1 MRVTIREIA
10 EYLADFALFWPGVAI
25 SIAISLTLAGR
36 VARRIGAARP
46 TGALLVFSIGL
57 IASATL
63 TPSREA
69 LRFGLVGSG
78 MCDLSRMGFAQIHD
92 LLELDDPGFNVLL
105 FIPLGMAIGLI
116 PRSAIRLGLAV
127 SALLLSPA
135 IELVQL
141 VVTPLDRACQSSD
154 VFDNVTGLV
163 VGLVLGLLIGLVAR
177 IVGVGPRRKARPGT
191 GTGGGPGRE
200 P

>member
-10 EYLADFALFWPGVAI
+10 EYLADFALFWPGVLI
-25 SIAISLTLAGR
+25 SVAISLTLAGR

-46 TGALLVFSIGL
+46 TGALLLFSLGL

-69 LRFGLVGSG
+69 LRFGVIGSG
-78 MCDLSRMGFAQIHD
+78 MCDLSRIGFAQIRD

-105 FIPLGMAIGLI
+105 FIPPGMAIGLV
-116 PRSAIRLGLAV
+116 PRPAIRLGLAIA
-127 SALLLSPA
+127 ALLLSPA
-135 IELVQL
+135 IELIQL

-154 VFDNVTGLV
+154 VFDNLTGLV
-163 VGLVLGLLIGLVAR
+163 VGLALGLLIGLAAW
-177 IVGVGPRRKARPGT
+177 IVGVGLRPKARPGP
-191 GTGGGPGRE
+191 GTGGRAGPK